1 MAWKCEKWNRKYI
14 YIFWHCF
21 FVHSPRARQNILLL
35 KASWGERSIF
45 KKWFIVLKDAS
56 FVRKRQKKCSIFY
69 IYIYLIS
76 EIKELTHR
84 GPILLQLNNHDQ
96 TSLMKNI
103 EIPFVYKDKC
113 TFCSNNVLE
122 KTFNS
127 KSDLDV
133 FIFSIG

>member
-1 MAWKCEKWNRKYI
+1 MHHL
-14 YIFWHCF
+14 F
-21 FVHSPRARQNILLL
+21 
-35 KASWGERSIF
+35 ER
-45 KKWFIVLKDAS
+45 D
-56 FVRKRQKKCSIFY
+56 KKCSTFY
-69 IYIYLIS
+69 IYIYLTS

-113 TFCSNNVLE
+113 TFCRNNVLE